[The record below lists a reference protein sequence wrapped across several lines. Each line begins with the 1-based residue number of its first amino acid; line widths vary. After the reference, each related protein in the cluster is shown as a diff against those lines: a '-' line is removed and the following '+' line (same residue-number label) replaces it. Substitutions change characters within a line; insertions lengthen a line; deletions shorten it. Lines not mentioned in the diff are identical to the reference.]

1 MLIAADPSTMLR
13 SKSMRPGH
21 RSNMGERPGAWNS
34 RDAELHRNA
43 PRVPTRPEARLQPG
57 ERGQFHPG
65 Q

>member
-21 RSNMGERPGAWNS
+21 RSNMGECPGAWNS

-43 PRVPTRPEARLQPG
+43 PLSRPVEIAPLCAG
-57 ERGQFHPG
+57 
-65 Q
+65 